1 MRRGSLGLSGPH
13 YPTTQKGA
21 GPLLWHCYSKRVGGV
36 LHWVQSGQRGGRL
49 HSAATCAT
57 VCARGATVWD
67 RDSANAPKTRASDGR
82 SQAAEGDI
90 QLPRCKFWRIA
101 GLHDQK

>member
-21 GPLLWHCYSKRVGGV
+21 GPLLWHCYSELVGGV

-49 HSAATCAT
+49 HSAGTCAT
-57 VCARGATVWD
+57 VCARGAAAWD
-67 RDSANAPKTRASDGR
+67 RESANAHRLRAGAGR
-82 SQAAEGDI
+82 SA
-90 QLPRCKFWRIA
+90 PREARVPEYLACQP
-101 GLHDQK
+101 G